1 MRWTQARNGGVR
13 MRKVQMR
20 NGLLLVWLV
29 LLTMVGCDGGTGS
42 DGQDAVQMKWSVE
55 KEGIAGGALMA
66 ATLLP
71 SGETLIVGGQA
82 TAGAAWRLQDG
93 ELTDETVP
101 AGKLLNWASVGADGA
116 TLVVGNGRRA
126 LWRSASGSWTSED
139 LPAGDE
145 LWGCFAF
152 GANDAW
158 AVGGDEVSKDVMA
171 PRLLHRTAAG
181 WTSVTLPEITKERQQ
196 ARLFKIDGHGPND
209 LLVVGDV
216 GLALHWDGTAWKE
229 EATGTAENLVTV
241 RRLGTDRYV
250 VVGGTATGFVL
261 IREPDGS
268 WSKVRDSMVGLSG
281 VDVFADGAKVW
292 VAGSYGWMEEVDLVN
307 GEAKEIDEPLT
318 SDVLHFVL
326 RLPGGE
332 ALAGGGNFQVWPN
345 AMQGTLLRYG
355 P

>member
-1 MRWTQARNGGVR
+1 MRRFAPHTL
-13 MRKVQMR
+13 
-20 NGLLLVWLV
+20 LLLVA
-29 LLTMVGCDGGTGS
+29 LLLSIAGCGS
-42 DGQDAVQMKWSVE
+42 DGGSDGTTPMRWSIDR
-55 KEGIAGGALMA
+55 EGIPGGALMA

-82 TAGAAWRLQDG
+82 TAGAAWRLDG
-93 ELTDETVP
+93 DTLHDEPVP
-101 AGKLLNWASVGADGA
+101 AGELLNWASVGVDGT

-126 LWRSASGSWTSED
+126 LWRTDAGSWSVEP

-145 LWGCFAF
+145 LWGCYAF
-152 GANDAW
+152 GKDDAY

-171 PRLLHRTAAG
+171 PRLLQRTAAG
-181 WTSVTLPEITKERQQ
+181 WAKVALPELTPERKN

-241 RRLGTDRYV
+241 RRLDGGRYA
-250 VVGGTATGFVL
+250 VVGGQSTGFVL
-261 IREPDGS
+261 IREADGA
-268 WSKVRDSMVGLSG
+268 WRKLRDAMVGLSG
-281 VDVFADGAKVW
+281 VDVFDDGKKLW
-292 VAGSYGWMEEVDLVN
+292 VAGSYGWMEEVDLASGSAV
-307 GEAKEIDEPLT
+307 ELDEPLT
-318 SDVLHFVL
+318 SDTLHFVL
-326 RLPGGE
+326 RLPGGG

-345 AMQGTLLRYG
+345 PMKGTLLRYG

>member
-1 MRWTQARNGGVR
+1 MVGRFGRVGFGARAAA
-13 MRKVQMR
+13 
-20 NGLLLVWLV
+20 GLLAAVALWLA
-29 LLTMVGCDGGTGS
+29 GCDGGPGGETPPVAMRWKVQQ
-42 DGQDAVQMKWSVE
+42 DGIEA
-55 KEGIAGGALMA
+55 GALMA

-71 SGETLIVGGQA
+71 NGDPLIVGGQA
-82 TAGAAWRLQDG
+82 TMGAAWQLTADG
-93 ELTDETVP
+93 LDAEPVP
-101 AGKLLNWASVGADGA
+101 AGKLLNWASVGVDGE

-126 LWRSASGSWTSED
+126 LWRSESGTWESED

-152 GANDAW
+152 GKDDAW
-158 AVGGDEVSKDVMA
+158 AVGGDEVKTDVME

-181 WTSVTLPEITKERQQ
+181 WQSVTLPELTKERQN

-229 EATGTAENLVTV
+229 ESTGTAENLVTV

-250 VVGGTATGFVL
+250 VVGGVATGFVL

-268 WSKVRDSMVGLSG
+268 WNKVKDVMVGLSG
-281 VDVFADGAKVW
+281 VDVFEDGKKVW
-292 VAGSYGWMEEVDLVN
+292 VAGSYGWMEEVDLAAGTSV
-307 GEAKEIDEPLT
+307 EIDEPLT

-326 RLPGGE
+326 RLPGGG

-345 AMQGTLLRYG
+345 AMKGTLLRYG